1 MTDIDHNPE
10 NLESRECIIFPR
22 KKDYSSIKGKDISIA
37 TNFFKF
43 IRTENSSKTYYT
55 YDIAF
60 VPEIPTDAS
69 KLRKNIF
76 RKAKKELDSVLGNL
90 N

>member
-1 MTDIDHNPE
+1 MIDTDHNPE
-10 NLESRECIIFPR
+10 ILESKEYIIFPR
-22 KKDYSSIKGKDISIA
+22 KKDYTSVKGKEISIA
-37 TNFFKF
+37 TNYFKF

-60 VPEIPTDAS
+60 VPEVPTDAS

-76 RKAKKELDSVLGNL
+76 RKAKKELDSALGNFK
-90 N
+90 